1 MGQTWGERLR
11 RLPLGLYTGGG
22 GRIQPLRAADGPG
35 FLSYWVENT
44 SPKEG
49 NVCLVGQKARLGRG
63 PRGQVT
69 GNQSGLVKNVC
80 EHSC

>member
-1 MGQTWGERLR
+1 MRGSGDS
-11 RLPLGLYTGGG
+11 PLGFKPGGG
-22 GRIQPLRAADGPG
+22 GLNPAPEGCRRPG
-35 FLSYWVENT
+35 IPSYRVENT

-63 PRGQVT
+63 PRGQLT